1 MINLQYINNR
11 NYNIFNSKFI
21 IMPSIFIF
29 SSIYNILKLSY
40 DQQKKSIRST
50 YNIEYKINNLDDNDD
65 NGCIWF

>member
-21 IMPSIFIF
+21 IMPCIFIF
-29 SSIYNILKLSY
+29 SSIYNILKLSC
-40 DQQKKSIRST
+40 DQQKKLIKST
-50 YNIEYKINNLDDNDD
+50 YNIESKINNLDDNDD